1 MIRHIVLV
9 RFWEEISEHRI
20 AALFAEIEALQPRIS
35 GMLGVVSGRSLELEK
50 LEKGF
55 RHGFIVEFDDRAALE
70 AYQNNED
77 HRRTGAR
84 LAGAAEGGLEGI
96 LVFDL
101 SA

>member
-9 RFWEEISEHRI
+9 QFRKEVDEHQI
-20 AALFAEIEALQPRIS
+20 AALFGEIEALQPRVP
-35 GMLGVVSGRSLELEK
+35 GMLRVVSGRSLELEK

-55 RHGFIVEFDDRAALE
+55 RHGFIVEFDGPAALE
-70 AYQNNED
+70 VYQNNED

-84 LAGAAEGGLEGI
+84 LVNAAEGGLEGI

>member
-9 RFWEEISEHRI
+9 RFREEISEHQI
-20 AALFAEIEALQPRIS
+20 EALFAEIKALQPSIS

-55 RHGFIVEFDDRAALE
+55 RHGFIVEFDDPAALE

-84 LAGAAEGGLEGI
+84 LVEAAEGGLEGI

>member
-1 MIRHIVLV
+1 
-9 RFWEEISEHRI
+9 
-20 AALFAEIEALQPRIS
+20 
-35 GMLGVVSGRSLELEK
+35 
-50 LEKGF
+50 
-55 RHGFIVEFDDRAALE
+55 VEFDGPAALE

-84 LAGAAEGGLEGI
+84 LVDAAEGGLEGI

>member
-9 RFWEEISEHRI
+9 RFHDGIDERQIE
-20 AALFAEIEALQPRIS
+20 ALFAEIKALQSRIP

-55 RHGFIVEFDDRAALE
+55 RHGFIVEFDGPAALE
-70 AYQNNED
+70 AYQNDED
-77 HRRTGAR
+77 RRRTGAK
-84 LAGAAEGGLEGI
+84 LVAAAEGGLEGI

-101 SA
+101 PT